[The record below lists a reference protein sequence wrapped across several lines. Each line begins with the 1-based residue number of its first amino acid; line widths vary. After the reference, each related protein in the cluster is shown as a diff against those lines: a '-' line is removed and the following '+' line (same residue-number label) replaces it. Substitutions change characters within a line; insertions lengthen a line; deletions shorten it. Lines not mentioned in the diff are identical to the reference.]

1 MVEKVLEDD
10 AEVNIILYK
19 DFVIKMWRT
28 IIFEVLKIQENII
41 TNK

>member
-10 AEVNIILYK
+10 AEVYTNIQ

-28 IIFEVLKIQENII
+28 IIFEILKLEENF
-41 TNK
+41 TAK

>member
-10 AEVNIILYK
+10 AE

-28 IIFEVLKIQENII
+28 IIFEVLKIEENII
-41 TNK
+41 TAK